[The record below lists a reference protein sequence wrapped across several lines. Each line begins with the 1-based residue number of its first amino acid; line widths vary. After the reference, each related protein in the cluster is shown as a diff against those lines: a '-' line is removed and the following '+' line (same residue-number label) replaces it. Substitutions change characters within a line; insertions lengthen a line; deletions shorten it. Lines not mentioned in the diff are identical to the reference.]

1 MRGSKECLYEPPW
14 VLWLLDDPLF
24 RFLRRLPASGMKG
37 VSMIPQKFTTTV
49 RSKRRKDESQA
60 KEDIFVIERRRHPRV
75 VVEFPFDYSRT
86 DGEEKYGGFA
96 TNASEGGL
104 LVYLPEVI
112 EKGTSLKIIIL
123 FLKGSALNTIKCIA
137 KVVWCNLAAKAAWGE
152 HRYGLEF
159 QSFYKGSLDEL
170 NILLKK
176 VAEAHTG

>member
-1 MRGSKECLYEPPW
+1 
-14 VLWLLDDPLF
+14 
-24 RFLRRLPASGMKG
+24 MKG

-75 VVEFPFDYSRT
+75 IVELPFDYSRM
-86 DGEEKYGGFA
+86 DGEEKNGGFA
-96 TNASEGGL
+96 TNASQGGL

-112 EKGTSLKIIIL
+112 EKGALLKIVIL
-123 FLKGSALNTIKCIA
+123 FVKDSALNTVKGIA

-159 QSFYKGSLDEL
+159 QSFNKGSLDKLEL
-170 NILLKK
+170 LLRK
-176 VAEAHTG
+176 GS